1 MNLSNCQRAPSAP
14 VQHVPVQSE
23 ALSHLSSV
31 GTTAQ
36 TCAQQPQRQKDWGH
50 HISTLA
56 TTHLIYLVVLQNLR
70 REWAFWLV
78 YWWWNAGQEII
89 KCDGMGPYL
98 IDEGYV
104 CLLLLLLL
112 FQMVWM
118 VMTMGQ
124 KNDSFA
130 PFAACLEKKENA
142 QHWYCQY
149 CYHVDIHGFSIDDR
163 WHPMFL
169 SASHSWRR
177 IAYIGALVLDVQQP
191 MIHFL
196 QYAIGYCRML
206 QKSNRAKMLWVL
218 VVRSN
223 WPPKVY
229 TGTGHVQY
237 YHALPISAGIQDSV
251 SANSNNLIA
260 SCEFEQ
266 FNLQA
271 KKQETTHGHFPI

>member
-14 VQHVPVQSE
+14 VQHVPVPCE

-36 TCAQQPQRQKDWGH
+36 TCAQQPQRQKDWDH

-56 TTHLIYLVVLQNLR
+56 TTHLIYLVVLHNLL

-98 IDEGYV
+98 IDEGYG
-104 CLLLLLLL
+104 CLLLLLL

-124 KNDSFA
+124 KNRLLCTLCST
-130 PFAACLEKKENA
+130 PWKKENA
-142 QHWYCQY
+142 QHWYWQY
-149 CYHVDIHGFSIDDR
+149 CCHVDIHGFSIDDR

-169 SASHSWRR
+169 WASHSWGRR

-196 QYAIGYCRML
+196 QYPIAVCCKNPTGPKCCGYLWFEAIDP
-206 QKSNRAKMLWVL
+206 QKFTPEL
-218 VVRSN
+218 VMFSIIM
-223 WPPKVY
+223 PY
-229 TGTGHVQY
+229 
-237 YHALPISAGIQDSV
+237 
-251 SANSNNLIA
+251 
-260 SCEFEQ
+260 Q
-266 FNLQA
+266 F
-271 KKQETTHGHFPI
+271 